1 MAAVDEFRRMG
12 SGVDGPASNAAAV
25 TPNDSA
31 DLTIA
36 TRALWVGV
44 AGDVTVDLIGGQ
56 TAVTFKNVQ
65 GLLPVRVTRV
75 DDTGT
80 TATDIVALW

>member
-31 DLTIA
+31 DLTTA
-36 TRALWVGV
+36 TRALWVV
-44 AGDVTVDLIGGQ
+44 VEGDVTVDLIGGQ

-75 DDTGT
+75 DATGT

>member
-31 DLTIA
+31 DLTTA

-44 AGDVTVDLIGGQ
+44 EGDVTVDLIGGQ
-56 TAVTFKNVQ
+56 AAVTFKNVQ

-75 DDTGT
+75 DATGT